1 VSYTNNTNA
10 GTAGA
15 SASFLGDANH
25 MPSSG
30 SSSFVIDKVQL
41 TVRADNI
48 NKLFGD
54 PITLTYKITGFV
66 NGETDVTAPVNG
78 APNCTT
84 TATQWSVVSPPTY
97 PITCTIGTLAAA
109 NYTFTFVGGTLTITP
124 RSALVNYIGQQ
135 TFVTSGSSST
145 TAQVTLSASVQDPTG
160 LGLSGAKVD
169 FIDATPGGTGKTL
182 ATGVSVSPVQN
193 ALFTGTANVIVT
205 LSTGQYGSQSYQ
217 ILVQMTGNY
226 DNKLQPLVDKT
237 AAVIVMQPPAS
248 YQTTGGGTFAGPST
262 AAGAYAGN
270 GDGAFCVGLTYT
282 SKLTNLKGQISLT
295 IPQADGTVYV
305 KSNSLSSMAVTG
317 TGDSQSA
324 TIYAKSSMIEV
335 INGTTVTIDG
345 NVTLRMDVTEGKPG
359 NPGSVGFTVLSSKD
373 SSLYYSNNWQSVP
386 PTTPPGGQN
395 VWKTVL
401 EDFTG
406 TVMISD

>member
-1 VSYTNNTNA
+1 
-10 GTAGA
+10 
-15 SASFLGDANH
+15 
-25 MPSSG
+25 
-30 SSSFVIDKVQL
+30 VIDKVQL

-66 NGETDVTAPVNG
+66 NGETVATAPVNG

-84 TATQWSVVSPPTY
+84 TANQWTPVSPPTY
-97 PITCTIGTLAAA
+97 PITCTLGSLTAT

-160 LGLSGAKVD
+160 LGLSGARVD

-205 LSTGQYGSQSYQ
+205 LSTGQYGSQLYQ
-217 ILVQMTGNY
+217 ILVRMTGNY
-226 DNKLQPLVDKT
+226 DNTLQPTVDKT
-237 AAVIVMQPPAS
+237 ATVVVMQPPAS
-248 YQTTGGGTFAGPST
+248 YQTTGGGTLAGLS
-262 AAGAYAGN
+262 AAGAYSGN
-270 GDGAFCVGLTYT
+270 GASFCVGLSYT

-295 IPQADGTVYV
+295 IPQADGIAYV

-317 TGDSQSA
+317 TGAGQSA
-324 TIYAKSSMIEV
+324 TIYAKSSMIE
-335 INGTTVTIDG
+335 DG
-345 NVTLRMDVTEGKPG
+345 NVTLRMDVTENVPATQTSPAI
-359 NPGSVGFTVLSSKD
+359 PGSVGFTVLSSKD
-373 SSLYYSNNWQSVP
+373 SSLYYSSNWQSVP